1 MTDKYSD
8 PESPFNQARRSWLL
22 KALELGL
29 IGAGA
34 MLVTPV
40 SAQLFSPRPQP
51 VRPNRNFFRIQGD
64 VRVNG
69 QTATLDTP
77 VRAGDAVE
85 TGPDSL
91 AYFAVGQD
99 AYLLRE
105 NAQLRILR
113 PQPRSQTSELIEEG
127 IELLKGAA
135 LFVFGRREEQRI
147 RVSTPYATL
156 GIRGTGLYLDAEPD
170 RTYVCLCYGMADL
183 EVAADPAYNE
193 FWEST
198 HHDMPKY
205 VNAAGAPD
213 LVEDAPFKDHSDLEL
228 AVLEDLVGRTVPFPL
243 DEYYDSPRRQNY

>member
-1 MTDKYSD
+1 MADKYTD
-8 PESPFNQARRSWLL
+8 LESPFNQARRKWLL

-29 IGAGA
+29 IGAGTMA
-34 MLVTPV
+34 VAPV

-51 VRPNRNFFRIQGD
+51 VQPNRNFFRIEGD
-64 VRVNG
+64 VSVNG

-91 AYFAVGQD
+91 ASFAVGQD

-113 PQPRSQTSELIEEG
+113 PQPRSQTSDLIEEG

-135 LFVFGRREEQRI
+135 LFVFGRREEQRV
-147 RVSTPYATL
+147 RVSTAFATI
-156 GIRGTGLYLDAEPD
+156 GIRGTGLYLDAEAD
-170 RTYVCLCYGMADL
+170 RTYVCLCYGTADL
-183 EVAADPAYNE
+183 EVVADPAYNE
-193 FWEST
+193 FLEST

-205 VNAAGAPD
+205 VNAEGAAA

-228 AVLEDLVGRTVPFPL
+228 AVLEDLVGRTVPFPI
-243 DEYYDSPRRQNY
+243 DEYYDSPRRQDY

>member
-1 MTDKYSD
+1 MADKYSN
-8 PESPFNQARRSWLL
+8 PESPFNQARRNWLL
-22 KALELGL
+22 KALEVGL

-34 MLVTPV
+34 MAVAPV
-40 SAQLFSPRPQP
+40 SARLFSPRPQP
-51 VRPNRNFFRIQGD
+51 VQPNRNFFRIEGD

-85 TGPDSL
+85 TGPGSL

-99 AYLLRE
+99 AYLLRA

-135 LFVFGRREEQRI
+135 LFVFGRREEQRV
-147 RVSTPYATL
+147 RVSTPFATV
-156 GIRGTGLYLDAEPD
+156 GIRGTGLYLDAEPN
-170 RTYVCLCYGMADL
+170 RTYVCLCYGTADL
-183 EVAADPAYNE
+183 EVAADSAYNE
-193 FWEST
+193 FLEST

-205 VNAAGAPD
+205 VNAEGATD

-228 AVLEDLVGRTVPFPL
+228 AVLEDLVGRTVPFPV
-243 DEYYDSPRRQNY
+243 DEYYDAPRRQDY